1 METVS
6 HREHRE
12 HREIIASSVACG
24 VLRWLLIHMKIYH
37 PICNMNRKV
46 LPSFSVLV
54 IAPKFGFASSN
65 PGSANWGV
73 LKRLI
78 DSARNVSRKSFLNPH
93 ERWSD
98 ALTFRIG
105 PLRKTLRPRFP
116 RASVGLMN

>member
-1 METVS
+1 M
-6 HREHRE
+6 
-12 HREIIASSVACG
+12 
-24 VLRWLLIHMKIYH
+24 WLLTHLKIYLS
-37 PICNMNRKV
+37 IYTMNLKFF
-46 LPSFSVLV
+46 PSFSVLV
-54 IAPKFGFASSN
+54 IAPNFGFANSN

-105 PLRKTLRPRFP
+105 PLRKTLRPRLP